1 MTSAPKVSIT
11 QGVTLFNVLAL
22 SKYGRVG
29 ASSRLRFMQ
38 YLPWLQQSGIQVFMQ
53 PLLSDAMV
61 TGLYSSGAYSPWSL
75 LGAYFRRM
83 GALLQRRKF
92 DLLWIEKEALPW
104 TPSAFERT
112 FLHRSP
118 YVLDYDD
125 AVFHQYDQHTNR
137 FVRWIFG
144 RRIDALMAGATLV
157 VCGNGYLAK
166 RARDAGAASV
176 VVIPTVIDLER
187 YQLKNYGRSGVSQSF
202 RPCIVWVGSPSTIR
216 YLEVLRVPLA
226 ELARE
231 FDFVFRVIGGDEFEM
246 AGVDVEIVKWTEETE
261 AESIRT
267 ADIGVM
273 PLVDSA
279 WERGKCGYK
288 LIQYMASGL
297 PVVASHVGVNSEIVV
312 QGHNG
317 FLAKTAL
324 DWIAGLRELL
334 TSRQMRE
341 RFGLAGRDRVERFY
355 CVQKTAPKLI
365 EDFKLVMSSLLK

>member
-53 PLLSDAMV
+53 PLLADAMV
-61 TGLYSSGAYSPWSL
+61 TGLYSSGGYSPWAL
-75 LGAYFRRM
+75 LGAYCRRL

-104 TPSAFERT
+104 TPLAFERA

-137 FVRWIFG
+137 FVRWIYG

-202 RPCIVWVGSPSTIR
+202 RLCIVWVGSPSTIR

-231 FDFVFRVIGGDEFEM
+231 FDFVFRVIGGGEFEM

-312 QGHNG
+312 HEHNG

-334 TSRQMRE
+334 TSSPTRE

-355 CVQKTAPKLI
+355 CIQKTAPKLI
-365 EDFKLVMSSLLK
+365 EDFKLAMTSLLK